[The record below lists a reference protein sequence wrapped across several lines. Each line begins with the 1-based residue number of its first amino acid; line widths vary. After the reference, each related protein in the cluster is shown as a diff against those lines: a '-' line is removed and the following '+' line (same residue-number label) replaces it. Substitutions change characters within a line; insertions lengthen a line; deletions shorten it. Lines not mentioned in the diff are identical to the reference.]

1 MGTGLAAMAS
11 VIGIP
16 GAGATTLYETG
27 PAQDSAF
34 VRFVNGTGQPLDV
47 VAGGAKARLPLPVA
61 QPVSDFQSVKP
72 QSAIT
77 GDFEGPAGRAPVR
90 AKAGPGAF
98 ATVVAWAVPG
108 QKALQTAVVTETPD
122 DFNGLKASLAFYNL
136 DAQCKG
142 AGLQAT
148 GRNVSLF
155 DGVAQGA
162 LQRRAINPVALSV
175 QLVCGGQPSGTPLD
189 LGRLQAGQRYSVLL
203 VPAAGGAR
211 LLYATDNVA
220 R

>member
-1 MGTGLAAMAS
+1 M
-11 VIGIP
+11 
-16 GAGATTLYETG
+16 
-27 PAQDSAF
+27 
-34 VRFVNGTGQPLDV
+34 RFVNGTGQPLEV

-77 GDFEGPAGRAPVR
+77 GDFEGSAGRAPVR
-90 AKAGPGAF
+90 AKVGPGAF
-98 ATVVAWAVPG
+98 ATVVAWTAAPG

-142 AGLQAT
+142 AGLQAA
-148 GRNVSLF
+148 GRNVSVF
-155 DGVAQGA
+155 DSVPQGA
-162 LQRRAINPVALSV
+162 MQRRAVNPVALSV
-175 QLVCGGQPSGTPLD
+175 QLVCGGQPSGAPLD

-203 VPAAGGAR
+203 VPSAGGAR
-211 LLYATDNVA
+211 LVYATDNVA